1 MTHLFQDMQA
11 LYVFRTAKEELK
23 IANLVK
29 EEARAVERH
38 EWERKR
44 FKWDRHRRDEEEEL
58 HFAKMQE
65 LGVDIEHIT
74 RRRPDD
80 VPPPLAPASQ

>member
-1 MTHLFQDMQA
+1 MQA
-11 LYVFRTAKEELK
+11 LYVFRAAKEELK

-38 EWERKR
+38 EWEAKR
-44 FKWDRHRRDEEEEL
+44 FKWDRQRRDEEEEL

-65 LGVDIEHIT
+65 LGVDEGDIP
-74 RRRPDD
+74 RRRTDD
-80 VPPPLAPASQ
+80 VSPPPSPASQ